1 MGRKVGIDG
10 LDGIARHLTH
20 FLTNS
25 DSAVA
30 HNTVD
35 SDFYFYYD

>member
-1 MGRKVGIDG
+1 MDWNGWNW
-10 LDGIARHLTH
+10 IARHLTH

-30 HNTVD
+30 HNTVV
-35 SDFYFYYD
+35 SDFYFY

>member
-1 MGRKVGIDG
+1 MDW
-10 LDGIARHLTH
+10 IARHLAH

-25 DSAVA
+25 DSTVA

-35 SDFYFYYD
+35 SYFCFNYN